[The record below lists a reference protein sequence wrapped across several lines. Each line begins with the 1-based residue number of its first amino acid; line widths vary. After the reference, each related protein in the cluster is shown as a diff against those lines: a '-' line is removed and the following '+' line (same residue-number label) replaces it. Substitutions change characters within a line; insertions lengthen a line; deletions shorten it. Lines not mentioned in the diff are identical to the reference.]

1 MTSHRTYLI
10 VFALCWLDKSAGC
23 REGDICTKYEHDV
36 IRLRLMPGTNC
47 NSFLQCAT
55 LATHDDATVTYY
67 WVRHNCA
74 PGTKFDSSIGVC
86 NHVDA
91 FMCEDGWL
99 TTPAPS
105 TQQTPTTPI
114 DKSDGC
120 REGAICSKYEHDVIR
135 LRLMPGTNCNSF
147 CQCATLATHDDAT
160 VTYYWVRHNCAPGTK
175 FDSSIGVCNHA
186 GAFVCKDGWLTTPA
200 PSTQQTPTTPIDRS
214 AACREGAKCSKYE
227 YDVIRLRLMPGTN
240 CNSFCQ
246 CATLATHDDA
256 TVTYYWVR
264 HNCAPGTK
272 FDSSIGVCNH
282 VGAFVCEDRWLTT
295 PALSTQHTPTTP
307 IDESAGCREGAIC
320 SKYEH
325 DVIRLRLMP
334 GTNCNSFCQCATLA
348 THDDA
353 TVTYYWVRHNCAPG
367 TKFDSSIGVCN
378 HAGAFVCED
387 GWLTTPAP
395 STQQTPTTPIDGWLT
410 TPAPSTQQ
418 TPTTPIVK
426 FGQECGRSAN
436 SCDRSDGVKCKQHD
450 CCANKGG
457 EVPPCSDKF
466 CLCETERGWIYDS
479 TSPSKC
485 KQADK
490 LAKMSCDSDGYKAS
504 RPS

>member
-10 VFALCWLDKSAGC
+10 VFALCWLDKSA
-23 REGDICTKYEHDV
+23 
-36 IRLRLMPGTNC
+36 
-47 NSFLQCAT
+47 
-55 LATHDDATVTYY
+55 
-67 WVRHNCA
+67 
-74 PGTKFDSSIGVC
+74 
-86 NHVDA
+86 
-91 FMCEDGWL
+91 
-99 TTPAPS
+99 
-105 TQQTPTTPI
+105 
-114 DKSDGC
+114 GC

-418 TPTTPIVK
+418 TPTTPIDGWLTTPAPSTQQTPTTPIVK